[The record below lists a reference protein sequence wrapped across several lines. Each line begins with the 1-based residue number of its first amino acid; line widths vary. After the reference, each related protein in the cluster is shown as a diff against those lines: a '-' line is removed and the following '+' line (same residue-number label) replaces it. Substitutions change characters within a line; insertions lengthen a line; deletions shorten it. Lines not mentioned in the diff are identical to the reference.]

1 MNEICLKAIVEK
13 VHSSFRE
20 KQQTL
25 IKSREDLT
33 SVRVTLILW
42 VTHYA
47 KRNGR
52 WDVLKR
58 ERKEKTARTFQVWQP
73 C

>member
-1 MNEICLKAIVEK
+1 MNEICLMGTLNAIVEK
-13 VHSSFRE
+13 VHCSSRE

-25 IKSREDLT
+25 KSREDLT
-33 SVRVTLILW
+33 SVIVTLILL

-52 WDVLKR
+52 
-58 ERKEKTARTFQVWQP
+58 
-73 C
+73 

>member
-52 WDVLKR
+52 
-58 ERKEKTARTFQVWQP
+58 
-73 C
+73 

>member
-1 MNEICLKAIVEK
+1 MNDICLMGTLNAIVEK
-13 VHSSFRE
+13 VHCSSRE

-33 SVRVTLILW
+33 SVIVTLILL

-47 KRNGR
+47 KRNWR
-52 WDVLKR
+52 
-58 ERKEKTARTFQVWQP
+58 
-73 C
+73 